1 MLRCDERAR
10 ATRAPA
16 KRRTGTAANESV
28 VSPRLLIRRKLDM
41 NRRRRRLLQL
51 APLLLPAV
59 WTAAVRADEG
69 AWRTI
74 VAGGCAIVLRHARTT
89 PGIGDPPGF
98 RLEDCSTQRN
108 LSDAGRAQA
117 RRFGAELDRRGIRI
131 DEVRSSRWCRCLDTA
146 RLAFPRHEIEALEAL
161 DSFFAD
167 SSTRG
172 AQTGALRDYLG
183 ALPATR
189 RAVLVTHMVN
199 ITALTGA
206 SPAMGE
212 ALVVRTGAS
221 ETGEVLGWIRVD

>member
-1 MLRCDERAR
+1 
-10 ATRAPA
+10 
-16 KRRTGTAANESV
+16 
-28 VSPRLLIRRKLDM
+28 
-41 NRRRRRLLQL
+41 LLQL
-51 APLLLPAV
+51 APLILAGGWAPA
-59 WTAAVRADEG
+59 ARADE
-69 AWRTI
+69 AIWLRV
-74 VAGGCAIVLRHARTT
+74 VAGGCAILMRHARTT
-89 PGIGDPPGF
+89 PGIGDPPEF

-117 RRFGAELDRRGIRI
+117 RRFGDEFVRRGIRI

-146 RLAFPRHEIEALEAL
+146 RLAFPRLEVQPLEAL

-167 SSTRG
+167 GSTGG
-172 AQTGALRDYLG
+172 ARTAALRDHLR

-199 ITALTGA
+199 ITALTGE

-221 ETGEVLGWIRVD
+221 GAGEVLGRLWID